1 MTLPGLIGR
10 CQSDGGWK
18 PAKHALVPC
27 RLPHIRRGVGGD
39 VLHRWSLGFGQFRSH
54 HAARVLRVDALHA
67 FGQSRFPS
75 MLLSRLPFGAGS
87 AG

>member
-54 HAARVLRVDALHA
+54 HAARVLQVFAVHVFRR
-67 FGQSRFPS
+67 SRFPD
-75 MLLSRLPFGAGS
+75 MLWSPLAFAARSVG
-87 AG
+87 